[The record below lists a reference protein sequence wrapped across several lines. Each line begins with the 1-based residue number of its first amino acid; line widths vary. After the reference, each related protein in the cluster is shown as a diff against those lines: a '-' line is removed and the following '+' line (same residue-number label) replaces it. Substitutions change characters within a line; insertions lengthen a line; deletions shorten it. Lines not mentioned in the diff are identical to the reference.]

1 MKIAIEFQN
10 LKLRV
15 PESKNDLPVNVIVG
29 GDGGGGPE
37 PGPSG
42 SFIRQLF
49 VTNIIQSTSSIF
61 GHGEVVE

>member
-29 GDGGGGPE
+29 DGGSGPE
-37 PGPSG
+37 PGPSQRAG
-42 SFIRQLF
+42 Y
-49 VTNIIQSTSSIF
+49 TKIITPMIF
-61 GHGEVVE
+61 GISKTQTAASGEVV

>member
-15 PESKNDLPVNVIVG
+15 PENKTDLPVNVIVG
-29 GDGGGGPE
+29 DGGGPE

-42 SFIRQLF
+42 VKLRQLYPDG
-49 VTNIIQSTSSIF
+49 VLKLNVSYTSYIN
-61 GHGEVVE
+61 E